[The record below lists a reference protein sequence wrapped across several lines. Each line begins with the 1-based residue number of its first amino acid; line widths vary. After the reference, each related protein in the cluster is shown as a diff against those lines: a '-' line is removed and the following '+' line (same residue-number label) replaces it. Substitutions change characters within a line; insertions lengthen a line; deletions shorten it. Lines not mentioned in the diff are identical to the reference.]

1 MCRQNVTLQIRKVL
15 NLNSHI
21 KNLEENKLKE
31 TERMKLIKN
40 KDNKMDSKNDRE
52 KSMKQTAR
60 SLKA

>member
-1 MCRQNVTLQIRKVL
+1 MYTLQIKVL
-15 NLNSHI
+15 NNLNSHI
-21 KNLEENKLKE
+21 KNLEENKPQQ